1 MLPSSPCTRLARCA
15 TLLLALCLSQVA
27 PAQDNGD
34 IAEPEPDT
42 NIGETTAPEPEPPRF
57 ASRAERNRQLL
68 AQRFPDQARWL
79 PMAEPESDALA
90 LFLPAIAEPKGA
102 LLMFYTAEHPPH
114 WPPALANLRQ
124 ALPRLGWATFA
135 LTLPL
140 PDPEPVPE
148 RPVETLPAPAQT
160 EAATEDT
167 PALEDEADNDAEP
180 GEEEP
185 IEEEVTE
192 EEGLPEEPEVPPLPP
207 RAERINQRVT
217 DALTWL
223 ADEGQGNLVV
233 LVDPLSAREVMTVL
247 RPQLEA
253 GAQGDPPDSGE
264 SPLSGPIRALILV
277 NQVGGVTL
285 DTQALE
291 QIFAVPEL
299 PVLDVF
305 IGPTARLQ
313 ERQQRHRDTARQQRM
328 AHYRTLMLASPDVRD
343 PDDERSF
350 WVRRI
355 QAFMHRQAEGREVR
369 ANRP

>member
-1 MLPSSPCTRLARCA
+1 MHPSSLRIRIAGA
-15 TLLLALCLSQVA
+15 TILLLALVLSQVA
-27 PAQDNGD
+27 LAQDND
-34 IAEPEPDT
+34 DNAAPEPDAKT
-42 NIGETTAPEPEPPRF
+42 DEASEAVQEPPQF
-57 ASRAERNRQLL
+57 ASRTERNRQLL
-68 AQRFPDQARWL
+68 AERFPEQTRWL
-79 PMAEPESDALA
+79 PMTEPEPDALA
-90 LFLPAIAEPKGA
+90 LFLPSIAEPKGA
-102 LLMFYTAEHPPH
+102 LLMFYSAEDPPH

-148 RPVETLPAPAQT
+148 RPEETLPAPTQAEDT
-160 EAATEDT
+160 TEDT
-167 PALEDEADNDAEP
+167 PAPDNEVANEAEP

-185 IEEEVTE
+185 IEEEAAE
-192 EEGLPEEPEVPPLPP
+192 EEAPPEEPEAPPLRP

-217 DALTWL
+217 DALAWL

-233 LVDPLSAREVMTVL
+233 LVDPLSVREVMTVL

-253 GAQGDPPDSGE
+253 GAQGEPPESGE

-277 NQVGGVTL
+277 NRAGGVTL

-305 IGPTARLQ
+305 IGPTTQLR
-313 ERQQRHRDTARQQRM
+313 ERQQHHRDVARRLRM
-328 AHYRTLMLASPDVRD
+328 VHYRSLVLPSPDVRD
-343 PDDERSF
+343 PDDERNF
-350 WVRRI
+350 WVRRV
-355 QAFMHRQAEGREVR
+355 QGFMHRQAEGREQRV
-369 ANRP
+369 NRP